1 MARATRAGAALTAI
15 LLGASPFAAAAPGA
29 RARNAIIFV
38 ADGLRPGSIDATRS
52 PALAK
57 LRDTGVWFANSHAM
71 YPTLTTPNAS
81 AIATGHM
88 LGDTGDFGNVLYA
101 GFPSFDRAGAEG
113 AGPGSVTPFIED
125 DRILADLNRH
135 FAGGSFLGEETL
147 LARARAHG
155 FNTAAVGKVGPTAIQ
170 DVTQA
175 GGRGKRSAPPR
186 TIIIDDRTGDPAGI
200 PLPAAIRAALEA
212 AHLPDHAP
220 PKDTPP
226 KDAPPKDASPKDTSP
241 KDTPPRDTS
250 PPSFAQQRYFSDVV
264 TKVILPA
271 FARDKKP
278 FLLVVWSREPDNT
291 QHLQSDGVDALR
303 PGINGPTSA
312 LAVARADTSL
322 AEVAGFIA
330 GDPALARSTDLF
342 VTSDHGFS
350 TLSRRDLDAEG
361 AGSTCGA
368 ARRTYRDL
376 AGNSELRAGSLPA
389 GFVAID
395 LATELA
401 LPLYDPDTQIEAG
414 PGKKSYARVDCACD
428 RPSGNILQRPK
439 MGNGLIGGTGAIRA
453 PSDAKLVV
461 AANGGS
467 DLIYVPDGDKAVIAR
482 AAAFLLKQDY
492 VDGVFVDDRAGEI
505 PGALPLSAINLAGK
519 ARTATPAIVVA
530 LKTFC
535 LDADDPLGSAVEISD
550 TVLPHGQGMHGSFG
564 RADTMNTMIAFGPDF
579 KRGFVDRSPASNA
592 DVPVTIAK
600 LLGLAAPG
608 RGKLRG
614 RVLAEAL
621 VGGPEQIPSTCG
633 VAASTPGPLGLR
645 TWLHFQEAAGVRY
658 VDAAKKAEGDVS
670 WDRWA
675 DELAC
680 AKPPAR

>member
-1 MARATRAGAALTAI
+1 MASATRAGAALTAI
-15 LLGASPFAAAAPGA
+15 LLGAASHAAAAPRPHA
-29 RARNAIIFV
+29 RSAVIFV
-38 ADGLRPGSIDATRS
+38 ADGLRPGSIDAARA
-52 PALAK
+52 PALTK
-57 LRDTGVWFANSHAM
+57 LRGTGVWFANSHAM

-88 LGDTGDFGNVLYA
+88 LGDTGDFGNVLFA
-101 GFPSFDRAGAEG
+101 GFPSFDRAGAG
-113 AGPGSVTPFIED
+113 GPGPGSVTPFIED
-125 DRILADLNRH
+125 DQVLADLNAH
-135 FAGGSFLGEETL
+135 FAGGSFLGETTL
-147 LARARAHG
+147 LALARARG
-155 FNTAAVGKVGPTAIQ
+155 FNTAVVGKVGPVAIQ

-175 GGRGKRSAPPR
+175 GGRGKRVPVPR
-186 TIIIDDRTGDPAGI
+186 TIIVDDRTGDPAGI
-200 PLPAAIRAALEA
+200 PLPPAVRAAMEE
-212 AHLPDHAP
+212 AHLPSRAP

-226 KDAPPKDASPKDTSP
+226 AMGPGAGAAGGATAR
-241 KDTPPRDTS
+241 TGA
-250 PPSFAQQRYFSDVV
+250 PSFAQQRYFSDVV

-278 FLLVVWSREPDNT
+278 FVLVVWSREPDST
-291 QHLQSDGVDALR
+291 QHTSGDGADLR

-312 LAVARADTSL
+312 LAVARADTTLS
-322 AEVAGFIA
+322 EVAGFIA
-330 GDPALARSTDLF
+330 ADPALAAGTDLF

-350 TLSRRDLDAEG
+350 TLSRRDLDAQG
-361 AGSTCGA
+361 VGSTCGA

-376 AGNSELRAGSLPA
+376 AGNSELAAGSLPA

-395 LATELA
+395 LATELG
-401 LPLYDPDTQIEAG
+401 LPLYDPDTQIETA

-428 RPSGNILQRPK
+428 RPTGSILQRPK
-439 MGNGLIGGTGAIRA
+439 LGNGLIGGTGAIR
-453 PSDAKLVV
+453 PPNDAKLVV

-467 DLIYVPDGDKAVIAR
+467 DLIYAPGGDQEVVAR

-492 VDGVFVDDRAGEI
+492 IDGVFVDDRGGEV
-505 PGALPLSAINLAGK
+505 PGALPLGAINLKGK
-519 ARTATPAIVVA
+519 ARTPTPAIVVA

-535 LDADDPLGSAVEISD
+535 LDPDDPLGSAVEISD

-579 KRGFVDRSPASNA
+579 KRGFVDRAPAGNA
-592 DVPVTIAK
+592 DVAVTVAK

-614 RVLAEAL
+614 RVLSEAL
-621 VGGPEQIPSTCG
+621 VGGPEHTPSTCG

-658 VDAAKKAEGDVS
+658 LDAAKKTAGDVS
-670 WDRWA
+670 WDSWA
-675 DELAC
+675 DELPC
-680 AKPPAR
+680 APPTTR